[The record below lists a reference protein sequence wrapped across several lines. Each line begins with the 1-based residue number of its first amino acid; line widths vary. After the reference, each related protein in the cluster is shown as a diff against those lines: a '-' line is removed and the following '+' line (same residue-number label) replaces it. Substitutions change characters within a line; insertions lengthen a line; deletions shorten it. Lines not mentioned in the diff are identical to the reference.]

1 MAPTVGRAGRHG
13 DDLTGNRRASRR
25 TAELRASLAHP
36 EDTMTAYA
44 VAHLRTVDQNAEIVD
59 YLRRIDAT
67 LDPFGGGFVVHGTL
81 PEVLEGEWPGFLVV
95 IGFPDL
101 DAARAWYGSPA
112 YQEILPLRTRNAD
125 GVTLLVD
132 GVPQG
137 YRAAAYAEK
146 LVDRSS
152 ARASGTPGR

>member
-1 MAPTVGRAGRHG
+1 
-13 DDLTGNRRASRR
+13 
-25 TAELRASLAHP
+25 
-36 EDTMTAYA
+36 MTAYA

-67 LDPFGGGFVVHGTL
+67 LDPFDGRFVVHGVL

-101 DAARAWYGSPA
+101 AAAHAWYDSPA
-112 YQEILPLRTRNAD
+112 YREILPLRTRNAE
-125 GVTLLVD
+125 GVTLIVD
-132 GVPQG
+132 GVPEG

-146 LVDRSS
+146 LVG
-152 ARASGTPGR
+152 RAS

>member
-1 MAPTVGRAGRHG
+1 MSELVSESMSPRPREARERAQPGS
-13 DDLTGNRRASRR
+13 AKS
-25 TAELRASLAHP
+25 
-36 EDTMTAYA
+36 AYA

-67 LDPFGGGFVVHGTL
+67 LDPFGGRFVVHGTL

-101 DAARAWYGSPA
+101 DAARAWYDSPA
-112 YQEILPLRTRNAD
+112 YQEILPLRTRNSD

-132 GVPQG
+132 GVPEG
-137 YRAAAYAEK
+137 YRAASYAAK
-146 LVDRSS
+146 LVDTSS